1 MALTVMVLPFQ
12 DGSVDEPSFAI
23 CAFIIQRYVFQSIM
37 KNTVMNDCMS
47 PSQISSIFILVMSN
61 RWNNEYIVSQIL
73 YPVNVCG
80 L

>member
-47 PSQISSIFILVMSN
+47 SSQNYSQLMSN